1 MPQLRILEL
10 SSKGELRVTEN
21 WLRKL
26 LRIDLQSVLDR
37 YGKRGVE
44 LLAAATPKRTG
55 KTADSWSYRTRL
67 TRTSEGG
74 IKNATIEWYNN
85 NVTDSNGVHIP
96 IVILIECGHGTRN
109 GGYVPPNPFISDTIK
124 PVFDELAEKLWK
136 EVKDA

>member
-10 SSKGELRVTEN
+10 TSRGDLRVTEN

-26 LRIDLQSVLDR
+26 LRIDLQSVLNR

-55 KTADSWSYRTRL
+55 LTADSWTYTTRI

-74 IKNATIEWYNN
+74 VKNATIEWSNT
-85 NVTDSNGVHIP
+85 NVTNSNNSHIP
-96 IVILIECGHGTRN
+96 IVVLIECGHGTRN
-109 GGYVPPNPFISDTIK
+109 GGYVPPNPFISEAIK